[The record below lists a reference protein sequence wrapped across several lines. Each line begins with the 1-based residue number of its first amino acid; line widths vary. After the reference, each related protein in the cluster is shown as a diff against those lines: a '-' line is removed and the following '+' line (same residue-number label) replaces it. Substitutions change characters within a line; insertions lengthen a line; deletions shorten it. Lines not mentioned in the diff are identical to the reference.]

1 MDYSTDDTNK
11 QSDRLA
17 DAKLRVGTSKV
28 FICVFCE
35 RHDLGWRSLKLVRI
49 YFTQGGRKGDL
60 SYSIVDFKLS
70 P

>member
-28 FICVFCE
+28 FICVFGE
-35 RHDLGWRSLKLVRI
+35 RHDLAWRSLKLVRI

-60 SYSIVDFKLS
+60 CYSKL
-70 P
+70 